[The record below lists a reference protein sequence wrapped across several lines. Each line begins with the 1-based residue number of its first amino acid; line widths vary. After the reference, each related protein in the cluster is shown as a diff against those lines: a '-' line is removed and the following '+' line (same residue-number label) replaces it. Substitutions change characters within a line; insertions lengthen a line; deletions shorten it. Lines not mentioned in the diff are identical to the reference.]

1 MSRTMS
7 SVNNAMNE
15 FSFSLSEIFSL
26 IGLVQAVAVI
36 VYILFRAG
44 HIRHVVVPVL
54 CFVVL
59 GGGFFFDLGQSR
71 LAAEFPLY
79 NFLQN
84 GFWLALPAFSVL
96 MILQVA
102 DFGAFPK
109 PFYWLNLSF
118 PVVAS
123 LGGWIGALLVEGP
136 EGCGVWQICSLDL
149 RMQAIQILGIL
160 AGLVCFLALW
170 ISRGTF
176 EPLKSETETRQER
189 YWLIISFVVINVL
202 VLFVTFLHVSDAISN
217 QISVL
222 ARDVLGVGMAYVAST
237 SLFRIYPPSVKLE
250 RQTGGEE
257 VNEQEKELM
266 VSLRKLFE
274 MDKIYQEASFSRM
287 ELAKELG
294 TSEARVSKLVGIC
307 FGKSLPQVINEHRV
321 QDSLQL
327 LEQTD
332 AQINIVAEQVGFNSV
347 PTFNRVFK
355 DIIGLSPSEYRAQRK
370 KTL

>member
-1 MSRTMS
+1 MIGF
-7 SVNNAMNE
+7 NNGMDE
-15 FSFSLSEIFSL
+15 LSFSLSEIFSL

-44 HIRHVVVPVL
+44 HVRHVVVPVL
-54 CFVVL
+54 CFLVL
-59 GGGFFFDLGQSR
+59 GCAFFFDLGQSR
-71 LAAEFPLY
+71 LSADISLY
-79 NFLQN
+79 PFLQN

-109 PFYWLNLSF
+109 PFYWLNLSIPF
-118 PVVAS
+118 LAV
-123 LGGWIGALLVEGP
+123 LGGWSGAFLLGGE
-136 EGCGVWQICSLDL
+136 ENCGVWQICAVDL
-149 RMQAIQILGIL
+149 RMQAIQTLGIL
-160 AGLVCFLALW
+160 SGLMCFLALW

-202 VLFVTFLHVSDAISN
+202 ILFVTFLRVSDAIAEPVF
-217 QISVL
+217 VL
-222 ARDVLGVGMAYVAST
+222 ARDVLGGGMAYVAST
-237 SLFRIYPPSVKLE
+237 SLFRIYPPSIKLE
-250 RQTGGEE
+250 RRIDVED
-257 VNEQEKELM
+257 VNEQEKEMIVFLK
-266 VSLRKLFE
+266 KLFD
-274 MDKIYQEASFSRM
+274 MDKVYQETSFSRM

-294 TSEARVSKLVGIC
+294 TSEARVSRLVGIC
-307 FGKSLPQVINEHRV
+307 FGKSLPQVINERRV
-321 QDSLQL
+321 QDSLLL

-355 DIIGLSPSEYRAQRK
+355 DIVGVSPSEYRAQQK
-370 KTL
+370 KAS